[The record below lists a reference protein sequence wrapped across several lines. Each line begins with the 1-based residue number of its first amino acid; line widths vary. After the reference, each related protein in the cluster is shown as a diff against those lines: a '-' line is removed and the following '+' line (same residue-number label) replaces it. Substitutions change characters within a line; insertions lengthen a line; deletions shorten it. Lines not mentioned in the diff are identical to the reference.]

1 MGRISLG
8 IFHGWLVRTQNVK
21 CLGFSPDYCL
31 VSTAHFRGVNMNWDQ
46 LLDEAIH
53 HLQEYLRIDTVN
65 PPGNEIEGVKF
76 FKKIFNAETIPSQ
89 VFEPSP
95 GRGNLLATLKGN
107 GKKKSVLLLN
117 HMDVVPVEKERWS
130 VDPFAGVI
138 RDGYL
143 YGRGALDDKSMG
155 IVEMMALLILKREE
169 VSLTRDILFFATAD
183 EEVGGGWG
191 VEWAIENIPSL
202 REAEYA
208 LNEGGYVV
216 LNEEGVA
223 DRYEISSGQ
232 KVLFQLQLKT
242 KGTSG
247 HGSMPRPDNP
257 NVKLVQALE
266 RVTKWETPYNLLPMV
281 REYFSKLVS
290 KQPPDEK
297 PFFED
302 IEKGL
307 RDPAFSKRLTSN
319 PIYNAMI
326 RDTISLTILQGGSKV
341 NVIPSESAATLDCR
355 LIPGSSKEHFL
366 REIKE
371 RLGDEVEVEVISE
384 SHSLPPSPLNTD
396 LFKAIQGF
404 ASRNDPGCPVV
415 PHLLAGATDSRL
427 LREKG
432 IITYDFCPFRLTE
445 KEMMIIHGNDERIA
459 LENLRFGTKML
470 VEIIKEVAT

>member
-1 MGRISLG
+1 
-8 IFHGWLVRTQNVK
+8 
-21 CLGFSPDYCL
+21 
-31 VSTAHFRGVNMNWDQ
+31 MNWDH
-46 LLDEAIH
+46 LLGESVL

-65 PPGNEIEGVKF
+65 PPGNEIEGVTF
-76 FKKIFNAETIPSQ
+76 LKKIFDAETIPSQ
-89 VFEPSP
+89 IFEPSP

-107 GKKKSVLLLN
+107 GKKRPILLLS

-130 VDPFAGVI
+130 VDPFAGII

-155 IVEMMALLILKREE
+155 IVEMMALLILKREK
-169 VSLTRDILFFATAD
+169 VPLTRDIFFFATAD
-183 EEVGGGWG
+183 EETGGNWG

-202 REAEYA
+202 KEAEFA

-216 LNEEGVA
+216 LNEQGVA

-257 NVKLVQALE
+257 NVKLVQALD

-281 REYFSKLVS
+281 KEYFSKMAP
-290 KQPPDEK
+290 KQPPDQK

-307 RDPAFSKRLTSN
+307 KDPAFSKRLTSN
-319 PIYNAMI
+319 LIYNAMI
-326 RDTISLTILQGGSKV
+326 RDTISLTVLQGGSKV
-341 NVIPSESAATLDCR
+341 NVIPSESTAALDCR
-355 LIPGSSKEHFL
+355 LVPGSSKENFL
-366 REIKE
+366 KEIKN
-371 RLGDEVEVEVISE
+371 RLGHEIEVEVISE
-384 SHSLPPSPLNTD
+384 SHSLPPSPFDTD
-396 LFKAIQGF
+396 LFRAIQRF
-404 ASRNDPGCPVV
+404 AAKNDPGCPVV

-432 IITYDFCPFRLTE
+432 IITYDFCPFRVTE

-459 LENLRFGTKML
+459 VENLRFGMKIL
-470 VEIIKEVAT
+470 VEIIKDVST